1 MILFNLLSNPILLV
15 GYVLGICLAIS
26 VHESAHAWV
35 AYKLGDFTA
44 KNMGRISLN
53 PLAHLDPIG
62 TIFLLLAGFGWGKP
76 VPININSFK
85 KPILDEL
92 KVALAGPITNFV
104 LAVILSLILRFIPVG
119 EIAGQIILVIIEL
132 NLVLAIF
139 NLLPIPPLDGSAILQ
154 AILPKESYNTLR
166 QMSTYLLF
174 AFIIFAFATPY
185 VSNFITGIT
194 NFLLKL
200 LLGNSN

>member
-1 MILFNLLSNPILLV
+1 MLLFNLLSNPILLI

-35 AYKLGDFTA
+35 ANKLGDPTA

-53 PLAHLDPIG
+53 PLAHLDPVG
-62 TIFLLLAGFGWGKP
+62 TIFLILAGFGWGKP
-76 VPININSFK
+76 VPINTSNFK
-85 KPILDEL
+85 KPVLDEL
-92 KVALAGPITNFV
+92 KVALSGPLTNFLTALV
-104 LAVILSLILRFIPVG
+104 FALILRFIPVG
-119 EIAGQIILVIIEL
+119 EVFSQVFLIVIEI

-154 AILPKESYNTLR
+154 AVLPKDSYNTLR

-174 AFIIFAFATPY
+174 AFLIFAFATPY
-185 VSNFITGIT
+185 VSNFINGST

-200 LLGNSN
+200 LLGNPN